1 MCNDA
6 SQVFIRQLNHTH
18 TLIEHIKKSIITIYE
33 ILWHTVLY
41 LPQDRNLVTGGS
53 KITLVEIEHGKKNLG
68 IAQLS
73 FNCEC

>member
-1 MCNDA
+1 M
-6 SQVFIRQLNHTH
+6 
-18 TLIEHIKKSIITIYE
+18 
-33 ILWHTVLY
+33 VLY